1 MKLLKELK
9 LFYFVLVLLVLHSCS
24 LCYAEK
30 SYTIT
35 EAQMTELKK
44 LQTEYRELQTDYEQ
58 PQKDLKTQTDDL
70 KNSLKTLKKQELK
83 KNVSVGCVCFSV
95 GFGVGCCVGS
105 LVYFTACLIK

>member
-1 MKLLKELK
+1 MKFLKNLK

-44 LQTEYRELQTDYEQ
+44 LQAEYRELQTDYEQ
-58 PQKDLKTQTDDL
+58 LQKDLKTQTDDL

-95 GFGVGCCVGS
+95 GCAVGS

>member
-1 MKLLKELK
+1 MKFLKNLK
-9 LFYFVLVLLVLHSCS
+9 LAYFVLALLVLHSCS

-44 LQTEYRELQTDYEQ
+44 LQTEYRELQTEYEQ
-58 PQKDLKTQTDDL
+58 LQNDLKTQTEDL

-83 KNVSVGCVCFSV
+83 KNVSIGCVCF
-95 GFGVGCCVGS
+95 GCGCAVGS

>member
-58 PQKDLKTQTDDL
+58 LQKDLKTQTDDL
-70 KNSLKTLKKQELK
+70 KNSLKILKKQELK
-83 KNVSVGCVCFSV
+83 NNVRIGCVC
-95 GFGVGCCVGS
+95 FGVGCCVGS

>member
-9 LFYFVLVLLVLHSCS
+9 LLYLVLVLLVLHSCS

-58 PQKDLKTQTDDL
+58 LQKDLKTQTDDL
-70 KNSLKTLKKQELK
+70 KNSLKTLKKQER
-83 KNVSVGCVCFSV
+83 KNNVRIGCVCF
-95 GFGVGCCVGS
+95 GVGCSAGVVAGVIISC
-105 LVYFTACLIK
+105 LVK